1 MRAIPRIR
9 TPTLPVTSSSVQP
22 PVPRGIA
29 PSLLVILAL
38 TAFVAIAAPLLIVL
52 TAPRV
57 VVTQSELARI
67 TRPKR
72 VVPPAEL
79 PPVEP
84 VELVALP
91 RGKARE
97 INAAIPFSTAPNPA
111 ARPFFLTGSPDDR
124 ARAIDCLAA
133 ATWYEAG
140 DDAVGQRAVAQV
152 VINRMRH
159 PAFPK
164 SICAV
169 VFQGQERRTG
179 CQFTFTCDGAMR
191 RTPSPA
197 AWVRAREIARM
208 ALNGS
213 VFARVGHS
221 THYHT
226 DWVVPY
232 WSASLD
238 KVAEVHTH
246 LFFRWTGWWG
256 TPPAFRRG
264 YAGAEP
270 VVAKMARLSPAHA
283 AGGAAVTDPA
293 LLTAEGTIDPAAIPE
308 SAVPKPAVGNDPDT
322 FHVALDRK
330 LGADGF
336 AALAIRTCGE
346 RPYCKFLGWSDAR
359 KVPPAGATLTSAQ
372 LASMSFSYLRDQA
385 QGFGKALWNCEEYRR
400 PSPVQCMRR
409 APAAAATPAT
419 PAEPAAAK
427 RAAIPDG
434 LAGVRRKGEVQPPLA
449 IGPGPQPSAS
459 PAR

>member
-1 MRAIPRIR
+1 MTTASASHPAARIS
-9 TPTLPVTSSSVQP
+9 PGLW
-22 PVPRGIA
+22 IA
-29 PSLLVILAL
+29 LAL
-38 TAFVAIAAPLLIVL
+38 TALVALVGPLLIVL
-52 TAPRV
+52 TAPRI
-57 VVTQSELARI
+57 VVTDTEVARI
-67 TRPKR
+67 TAPKR
-72 VVPPAEL
+72 VVPQAEL

-84 VELVALP
+84 VELAALP
-91 RGKARE
+91 TDKARE
-97 INAAIPFSTAPNPA
+97 INAAVPFSTAPNPA
-111 ARPFFLTGSPDDR
+111 ARPFVITGSSENQS
-124 ARAIDCLAA
+124 RAIDCLAA

-164 SICAV
+164 SICGV

-197 AWVRAREIARM
+197 AWVRAREIARL
-208 ALNGS
+208 ALNGA
-213 VFARVGHS
+213 VYDKVGHS

-238 KVAEVHTH
+238 KVADVHTH

-270 VVAKMARLSPAHA
+270 AIAKMARLSPAHA
-283 AGGAAVTDPA
+283 AATGVMTDPA
-293 LLTAEGTIDPAAIPE
+293 LAMIDGAVDPASIPE
-308 SAVPKPAVGNDPDT
+308 TAFPKPATGSDPDT
-322 FHVALDRK
+322 FYVALDRK

-346 RPYCKFLGWSDAR
+346 RPYCKFLGWSDPR
-359 KVPPAGATLTSAQ
+359 KVPPASSALSPAQ

-400 PSPVQCMRR
+400 PSPAQCMRR
-409 APAAAATPAT
+409 TPISAPTPVAIEP
-419 PAEPAAAK
+419 PAFSRPAS
-427 RAAIPDG
+427 PDG
-434 LAGVRRKGEVQPPLA
+434 LAGVRRKGTLQPATAPT
-449 IGPGPQPSAS
+449 PQPSAT
-459 PAR
+459 PTR